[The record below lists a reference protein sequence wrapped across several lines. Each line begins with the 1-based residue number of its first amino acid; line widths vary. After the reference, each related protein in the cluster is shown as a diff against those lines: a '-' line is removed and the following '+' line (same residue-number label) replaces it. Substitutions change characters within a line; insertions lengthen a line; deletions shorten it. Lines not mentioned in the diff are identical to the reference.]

1 MSKKK
6 VAITLTIIALV
17 AAAGVFLV
25 LFLKKRS
32 TNSGNG
38 KLIYVE
44 SVRSITGVS
53 IGNSSRYMGIVE
65 SQESKAVQKDSD
77 KSVKEVYVKEGD
89 YVKKGDK
96 LFSYD
101 TSEMEMNLEQLNIE
115 RTGISNSLS
124 SLYNSLEDYNTQRNK
139 ATDEDDILSYTS
151 QINSTSSSIKEEEYN
166 LSAKDLEIQKM
177 QESIDKAIVTSP
189 MNGVIKKIGSYSTSS
204 SSSDDDYDDYE
215 DYDSGMDMNSES
227 GDSNSGFITIIA
239 EGDYRIRG
247 IADETNIYSFTSG
260 TPVILRSRV
269 DESVVW
275 KGSVSKVDMEP
286 RQNNSD
292 YSYDSGESASKYNF
306 YVNPESTDDMI
317 LGQHLFIEL
326 DYGQSEKKE
335 GLYLPSYMLVQAE
348 ENYFVWRQNSE
359 GTIEKAQVT
368 VGEYDEEGDTYEIK
382 SGLSLDDYIAYP
394 SDDVAEGNP
403 TTTNAE
409 DIQETEDEDS
419 DESEDEIIDEE
430 YDDAS
435 MSDSIEDFEDSIDSI
450 EGIDDESSDDSLD
463 LDSEEIE
470 DFENDSDFED
480 LDDDSSFDAE

>member
-275 KGSVSKVDMEP
+275 KGSVS
-286 RQNNSD
+286 
-292 YSYDSGESASKYNF
+292 
-306 YVNPESTDDMI
+306 
-317 LGQHLFIEL
+317 
-326 DYGQSEKKE
+326 
-335 GLYLPSYMLVQAE
+335 
-348 ENYFVWRQNSE
+348 
-359 GTIEKAQVT
+359 
-368 VGEYDEEGDTYEIK
+368 
-382 SGLSLDDYIAYP
+382 
-394 SDDVAEGNP
+394 
-403 TTTNAE
+403 
-409 DIQETEDEDS
+409 
-419 DESEDEIIDEE
+419 
-430 YDDAS
+430 
-435 MSDSIEDFEDSIDSI
+435 
-450 EGIDDESSDDSLD
+450 
-463 LDSEEIE
+463 
-470 DFENDSDFED
+470 
-480 LDDDSSFDAE
+480 